1 MSTPFKMKGSPMQR
15 NFGIS
20 PAKNILIK
28 NLVKKGA
35 KFIKDTY
42 KKYKG
47 TAIDENL
54 QRTTG
59 YSRRVDLD
67 AANRRLRANNN
78 RR

>member
-1 MSTPFKMKGSPMQR
+1 MKTPFKMKGFSGFGNSPV
-15 NFGIS
+15 
-20 PAKNILIK
+20 KNVLIK

-42 KKYKG
+42 QKYKG

-54 QRTTG
+54 KATTG
-59 YSRRVDLD
+59 YSRKVDLD
-67 AANRRLRANNN
+67 AANARLRANNN